1 MDVYQGLYLADTVKK
16 TPGAWSVV
24 CCLVASSLKYF
35 LPTDTRAD
43 YVSLEREVSLVD
55 QICWVMR
62 LEFIITDTDICDNN
76 ILPLSCLCFIQRS
89 AMIDAWRG
97 RYSVLFQ
104 TRFIDTVGVP
114 KSSLVSKS
122 VSNRCENL
130 LLFY

>member
-1 MDVYQGLYLADTVKK
+1 MDVYQGLYLADSVKK

-62 LEFIITDTDICDNN
+62 LEFIITDTDI
-76 ILPLSCLCFIQRS
+76 
-89 AMIDAWRG
+89 
-97 RYSVLFQ
+97 
-104 TRFIDTVGVP
+104 
-114 KSSLVSKS
+114 
-122 VSNRCENL
+122 
-130 LLFY
+130 